1 MKEKKKEGKL
11 NVNPR
16 RALLLDR
23 EGIILALVL
32 GVLLTW
38 FGGLRALTLMIAF
51 LFIAVAVTKYGYEEK
66 KEFGL
71 YEHERSWENV
81 VSNGLVPLIGLVVS
95 PLLYVTT
102 VAAMEADKFASEL
115 GVLGGEPRS
124 IITFKKVK
132 RGTSGG
138 MTVFGT
144 WMSMVGGL
152 TIALLGK
159 MLYGYDWW
167 TTLWITIIAFMGS
180 LADTLFGVLEER
192 GIGNKMTT
200 NIICGLVALILGY
213 LVFLR

>member
-1 MKEKKKEGKL
+1 M
-11 NVNPR
+11 NPR